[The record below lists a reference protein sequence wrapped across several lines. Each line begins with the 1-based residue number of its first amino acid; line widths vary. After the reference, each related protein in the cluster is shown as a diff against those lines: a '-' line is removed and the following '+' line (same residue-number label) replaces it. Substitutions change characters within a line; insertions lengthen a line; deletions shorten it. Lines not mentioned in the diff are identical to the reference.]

1 MSGFACRVSQYPVV
15 GDTCKLASD
24 TYQWAK
30 GKDKLTTI
38 FSKLENTAAS
48 LASVIKP
55 VLDTNVA
62 QKVDDVACHQL
73 LDRLESICPTLKE
86 SSTEDILGPVA
97 NRALSLAET
106 CANYF
111 LPADRH
117 PSQTQDDT
125 VSRTERLSH
134 LKARATH
141 QALCMFHASIDRA
154 HQLMTGLTESGT
166 QLSQAI
172 PTASVSATLNQV
184 ASILHFACS
193 TAKSVSVPLIVQGLD
208 TVRDQTDRLNS
219 QLKE

>member
-111 LPADRH
+111 LPADR
-117 PSQTQDDT
+117 
-125 VSRTERLSH
+125 
-134 LKARATH
+134 
-141 QALCMFHASIDRA
+141 
-154 HQLMTGLTESGT
+154 
-166 QLSQAI
+166 
-172 PTASVSATLNQV
+172 
-184 ASILHFACS
+184 
-193 TAKSVSVPLIVQGLD
+193 
-208 TVRDQTDRLNS
+208 
-219 QLKE
+219 